1 MTKTRLPKLPKD
13 KLTQKEKEHAQ
24 RTWDAGRLLADE
36 IDLKSATKEHLLYS
50 IKLQERFLQ
59 DYEHTRW
66 LNETHILDLQKIYAE
81 ARGHCESTKLGLFHK
96 IKKLENANNLLKQQL
111 KTLRE
116 ELN

>member
-1 MTKTRLPKLPKD
+1 MTKARRPKLPKG
-13 KLTQKEKEHAQ
+13 KLTEKEKLHAR

-81 ARGHCESTKLGLFHK
+81 TRNHFESTRLGYFKKIQKVEEENKLLT
-96 IKKLENANNLLKQQL
+96 NQL
-111 KTLRE
+111 KKLRE

>member
-1 MTKTRLPKLPKD
+1 MTKTRRPKLPKG
-13 KLTQKEKEHAQ
+13 KLTQKEKQYAQ
-24 RTWDAGRLLADE
+24 RAWDAGRLLADE

-81 ARGHCESTKLGLFHK
+81 TKHHCEITKLGLFKK
-96 IKKLENANNLLKQQL
+96 IKKLEDEKAELQK
-111 KTLRE
+111 KLRE

>member
-1 MTKTRLPKLPKD
+1 MTKKQQLKLPKN
-13 KLTQKEKEHAQ
+13 KLTQKQEQHAQ
-24 RTWDAGRLLADE
+24 RAWDAGRLLADE

-81 ARGHCESTKLGLFHK
+81 ARGHFESTRLGYFKK
-96 IKKLENANNLLKQQL
+96 IQKVDEENKLLKKQL
-111 KTLRE
+111 KKLRE

>member
-1 MTKTRLPKLPKD
+1 MTKARRPKLPKG
-13 KLTQKEKEHAQ
+13 KLTQKEKLHAR

-81 ARGHCESTKLGLFHK
+81 ARGHFESTRLGYFKKIQKVEEENKLLTK
-96 IKKLENANNLLKQQL
+96 QL
-111 KTLRE
+111 KKLRE

>member
-1 MTKTRLPKLPKD
+1 MTKARRPKLPKG
-13 KLTQKEKEHAQ
+13 KLTKKEKLHAQ
-24 RTWDAGRLLADE
+24 KTWDAGRLLADE

-66 LNETHILDLQKIYAE
+66 LNETHILDLKKIYAE
-81 ARGHCESTKLGLFHK
+81 ARGHFESTRLGFFKK
-96 IKKLENANNLLKQQL
+96 IQKVEDENKLLKKQL
-111 KTLRE
+111 ETLKK